1 MKSILNRTVY
11 LLILMLLFQGTQAQF
26 FKSLD
31 KQTLLTIGDEKI
43 PVHEFLRV
51 YEKNNT
57 AEEQQ
62 KPDAL
67 KEYLDLYI
75 NFKLKVMEAEALKMD
90 TISSFKKELSGY
102 RKQLAK
108 PYFTDQTI
116 NEKLL
121 KEAYDRMQYEI
132 RASHILVM
140 VDKNASPEDTLKAW
154 NKINKIRQEIMDG
167 KKFSDAADEYSDDPS
182 AKDMK
187 EIPGKQAFRP
197 GNHGDLG
204 YFTVFNMVYPFETA
218 AYNTPVGEVSQPVRT
233 QYGYH
238 LVKVTDKKPAMGVA
252 EVAHIFVRLRP
263 NASEDDVN
271 RKTEKI
277 NKIYEKLQDS
287 LSWDDAVKQY
297 SEDKGSVSKGG
308 RLSKFT
314 CNRIVPEFVKAID
327 SLKPG
332 EYSKPVRTMYGWHII
347 KLIGTKKPGTFEEEK
362 AGIEERLKKDARSQL
377 SQEAVISKIKKD
389 YGLKIMDDS
398 KSEIFAAI
406 DTTVLT
412 QNFKADSLPSTL
424 NKPILKLGK
433 VTKTQHDFAK
443 YVEKVQ
449 KKQVNIDKNVY
460 LNQLFN
466 QFINN
471 TCLEVKDKN
480 LEKEY
485 PEFANLMQEYH
496 DGILLFNLSD
506 KKVWSKAVQDTTGL
520 NAFFEQNR
528 VNYQWKPRAEAT
540 VYSITNKK
548 DVDKALKVIKNYDDD
563 GKIAETLLK
572 DSISSV
578 KIIPGKFERGDNK
591 YVDKVEWKS
600 GFYKASTSD
609 VEDLTVFV
617 KIKKIIKPQAKTL
630 EEARGLVTADYQTYL
645 EKEWVKELRQ
655 KYPVKVNE
663 KVFNK
668 LIEQEENKNNK

>member
-1 MKSILNRTVY
+1 MKSIVKRTVY
-11 LLILMLLFQGTQAQF
+11 LLILMLMFQVTQAQA

-31 KQTLLTIGDEKI
+31 KHTLITIGDEKI

-90 TISSFKKELSGY
+90 TLASFKKELSGY
-102 RKQLAK
+102 RKELAK
-108 PYFTDQTI
+108 PYFTDETV

-121 KEAYDRMQYEI
+121 KEAYDRMQYDI
-132 RASHILVM
+132 RASHILLM

-154 NKINKIRQEIMDG
+154 NKINKIRQEIING
-167 KKFSDAADEYSDDPS
+167 KDFAIAADEYSDDPS

-218 AYNTPVGEVSQPVRT
+218 AYNTPVGEISQPVRT

-263 NASEDDVN
+263 NASENDVK

-277 NKIYEKLQDS
+277 NNIYKKLQDS
-287 LSWDDAVKQY
+287 TSWEAAVTQY
-297 SEDKGSVSKGG
+297 SEDKGSVTKGG

-314 CNRIVPEFVKAID
+314 CSRIVPEFVKAID

-347 KLIGTKKPGTFEEEK
+347 KLISTKKPGTFEEEK
-362 AGIEERLKKDARSQL
+362 AGIEERLKKDERSQL
-377 SQEAVISKIKKD
+377 SEKAVISKIKKD
-389 YGLKIMDDS
+389 NGLKIFDDA
-398 KSEIFAAI
+398 KSEIFNAI

-424 NKPILKLGK
+424 NKTILKLGK
-433 VTKTQHDFAK
+433 VTKTQQDFAR

-466 QFINN
+466 QFVNN
-471 TCLEVKDKN
+471 TCLEFKDKN

-485 PEFANLMQEYH
+485 PEFADLMQEYH

-506 KKVWSKAVQDTTGL
+506 KKVWSKAVQDTAGL
-520 NAFFEQNR
+520 KAFYEQNR

-540 VYSITNKK
+540 VYQISNKN
-548 DVDKALKVIKNYDDD
+548 DVDKALKIIKNNDDD
-563 GKIAETLLK
+563 GKIAETLLQ

-591 YVDKVEWKS
+591 YVDTVDWKP

-645 EKEWVKELRQ
+645 EKEWIKDLKQ

-668 LIEQEENKNNK
+668 ILEQEKQK